1 MTSTHSGHYFT
12 KIVQSPLFFFCLSI
26 WFFPSHIIFMNFKTN
41 YWVGFMPSIRH
52 VVITSADNNAPCK

>member
-1 MTSTHSGHYFT
+1 MTSTYSAHYFT
-12 KIVQSPLFFFCLSI
+12 KIVQSSLFFFSLSV
-26 WFFPSHIIFMNFKTN
+26 WFFPPIIFMNFKTN